1 MRILIVEDEKKVAA
15 FIKKGLEEE
24 TYAVDIAMDGEE
36 GLYLGEQN
44 QYDLI
49 ILDLMLPKINGLDIL
64 SSLRSKEIETPILLL
79 TAKDSVEDK
88 VKGLNQGADDYL
100 TKPFAFSELLA
111 RIRVLLR
118 RGKAESKTTLE
129 IADLTLNLVSHKVSR
144 GNEEIELTG
153 KEYSLLEYFMRNQEK
168 VLTRT
173 MIAEHVWDYNFDTFT
188 NVIDVYVNHLR
199 KKIDKLDDRMI
210 DLVLQRF
217 SIAKEIGDI
226 KKTNGIEVIDLHRES
241 QIINRFTEKL
251 AGTLEKKDITA
262 IFDPIYSISKRL
274 QKKSK

>member
-24 TYAVDIAMDGEE
+24 TYAVDIATDGEE

-64 SSLRSKEIETPILLL
+64 SSLRSQNIETPILLL

-88 VKGLNQGADDYL
+88 VEGLNQGADDYL

-118 RGKAESKTTLE
+118 RGKAESKTILE

-199 KKIDKLDDRMI
+199 KKIDKN
-210 DLVLQRF
+210 F
-217 SIAKEIGDI
+217 STKL
-226 KKTNGIEVIDLHRES
+226 LH
-241 QIINRFTEKL
+241 
-251 AGTLEKKDITA
+251 TLRGVGYVMKV
-262 IFDPIYSISKRL
+262 
-274 QKKSK
+274 

>member
-1 MRILIVEDEKKVAA
+1 M
-15 FIKKGLEEE
+15 EEE
-24 TYAVDIAMDGEE
+24 TYAVDIATDGEE
-36 GLYLGEQN
+36 GFHLGEQN

-64 SSLRSKEIETPILLL
+64 SGLRSQNIETPILLL

-88 VKGLNQGADDYL
+88 VEGLNLGADDYL

-118 RGKAESKTTLE
+118 RGKSESKTTLE

-199 KKIDKLDDRMI
+199 KKIDKN
-210 DLVLQRF
+210 F
-217 SIAKEIGDI
+217 STKL
-226 KKTNGIEVIDLHRES
+226 LH
-241 QIINRFTEKL
+241 
-251 AGTLEKKDITA
+251 TLRGVGYVMKV
-262 IFDPIYSISKRL
+262 
-274 QKKSK
+274 

>member
-24 TYAVDIAMDGEE
+24 TYAVDVAYDGED
-36 GLYLGEQN
+36 GLHMGVEN

-49 ILDLMLPKINGLDIL
+49 ILDLMLPVIDGLEVL
-64 SSLRSKEIETPILLL
+64 SRLRGNKVDTPILLL

-88 VKGLNQGADDYL
+88 VTGLNTGADDYL

-111 RIRVLLR
+111 RLRVLLR
-118 RGKAESKTTLE
+118 RGKAETKTVLQ
-129 IADLTLNLVSHKVSR
+129 IKGLSLDLVSHKVKR
-144 GNEEIELTG
+144 NDEEIELTG
-153 KEYSLLEYFMRNQEK
+153 KEYSLLEYFMRNQGK

-199 KKIDKLDDRMI
+199 KKIDK
-210 DLVLQRF
+210 
-217 SIAKEIGDI
+217 GYP
-226 KKTNGIEVIDLHRES
+226 
-241 QIINRFTEKL
+241 EKL
-251 AGTLEKKDITA
+251 LHTLRGVGYIMKE
-262 IFDPIYSISKRL
+262 
-274 QKKSK
+274 

>member
-24 TYAVDIAMDGEE
+24 TYAVDIASDGEE
-36 GLYLGEQN
+36 GLHLGEQN
-44 QYDLI
+44 PYDLI

-64 SSLRSKEIETPILLL
+64 SRLRAKEIETPILLL

-88 VKGLNQGADDYL
+88 VEGLNQGADDYL

-118 RGKAESKTTLE
+118 RGKNETKTTLE
-129 IADLTLNLVSHKVSR
+129 IADLTLDLVSHKVIR

-199 KKIDKLDDRMI
+199 KKIDKN
-210 DLVLQRF
+210 F
-217 SIAKEIGDI
+217 PAKL
-226 KKTNGIEVIDLHRES
+226 LH
-241 QIINRFTEKL
+241 
-251 AGTLEKKDITA
+251 TLRGVGYVMKV
-262 IFDPIYSISKRL
+262 
-274 QKKSK
+274 

>member
-24 TYAVDIAMDGEE
+24 TYAVDIASDGEE
-36 GLYLGEQN
+36 GLHLGEQN
-44 QYDLI
+44 PYDLI

-64 SSLRSKEIETPILLL
+64 SHLRAKKIETPVLLL
-79 TAKDSVEDK
+79 TAKDSVDDK
-88 VKGLNQGADDYL
+88 VEGLNQGADDYL

-118 RGKAESKTTLE
+118 RGKNEPKTTLE
-129 IADLTLNLVSHKVSR
+129 IEDRTLDLVSHKVSR

-199 KKIDKLDDRMI
+199 KKIDKN
-210 DLVLQRF
+210 F
-217 SIAKEIGDI
+217 PAKL
-226 KKTNGIEVIDLHRES
+226 LH
-241 QIINRFTEKL
+241 
-251 AGTLEKKDITA
+251 TLRGVGYVMKV
-262 IFDPIYSISKRL
+262 
-274 QKKSK
+274 

>member
-24 TYAVDIAMDGEE
+24 TYAVDVAYEGEE
-36 GLYLGEQN
+36 GLYLGLEN

-49 ILDLMLPKINGLDIL
+49 ILDLMLPVIDGLEVL
-64 SSLRSKEIETPILLL
+64 SRLRKNKVDTPILLL

-88 VKGLNQGADDYL
+88 VTGLNTGADDYL

-118 RGKAESKTTLE
+118 RGKAETKTVLQVNGL
-129 IADLTLNLVSHKVSR
+129 ILDLVSHKVNR
-144 GNEEIELTG
+144 DGEEIELTG
-153 KEYSLLEYFMRNQEK
+153 KEYSLLEYFMRNQGK

-199 KKIDKLDDRMI
+199 KKIDKNYPDKLLHTLRGVGYIM
-210 DLVLQRF
+210 
-217 SIAKEIGDI
+217 KE
-226 KKTNGIEVIDLHRES
+226 
-241 QIINRFTEKL
+241 
-251 AGTLEKKDITA
+251 
-262 IFDPIYSISKRL
+262 
-274 QKKSK
+274 

>member
-24 TYAVDIAMDGEE
+24 TYAVDIAADGEE

-199 KKIDKLDDRMI
+199 KKIDKN
-210 DLVLQRF
+210 F
-217 SIAKEIGDI
+217 STKL
-226 KKTNGIEVIDLHRES
+226 LH
-241 QIINRFTEKL
+241 
-251 AGTLEKKDITA
+251 TLRGVGYVMKV
-262 IFDPIYSISKRL
+262 
-274 QKKSK
+274 

>member
-24 TYAVDIAMDGEE
+24 TYAVDIATDGEE

-118 RGKAESKTTLE
+118 RGKAEPKTTLE

-199 KKIDKLDDRMI
+199 KKIDKN
-210 DLVLQRF
+210 F
-217 SIAKEIGDI
+217 SNKL
-226 KKTNGIEVIDLHRES
+226 LH
-241 QIINRFTEKL
+241 
-251 AGTLEKKDITA
+251 TLRGVGYVMKV
-262 IFDPIYSISKRL
+262 
-274 QKKSK
+274 